1 MGLLARNLWLVAYA
15 GLAFTAILFVSTVW
29 ACLKHRIV
37 TSVAMRYITR
47 RAITWVAALLIAFN
61 VLLYLLCISVLEG
74 FKEHYM
80 DKLQSIM
87 AHATVDVGNLAWG
100 IQKPEEW
107 SAEIAKVDPGIRGVT
122 VGLESPAMAIFNN
135 ARTVGTMRG
144 IDLQRELEV
153 GRLKELLKPAELR
166 DTLKEFGTR
175 EVQGKSFQSCI
186 VGGAWRKNYNLK
198 VGDQV
203 TFIFSNDE
211 GEPRTEAFVIIG
223 FFEGSNPYA
232 EAAAYVDR
240 IHLAKKLGVPG
251 MAKSLFIWMHE
262 PNRAD
267 LLEVRDKI
275 GSRMS
280 ELVGKVNPGNA
291 KLIEIETW
299 QQKDNNAYE
308 AITRENIIFR
318 FIMTISLVLIA
329 FIVFLIFGRLVAE
342 KLRDIGALRAMG
354 ATPAVIRGAFL
365 AQGLFVSLFGLG
377 LGLTLSYVFI
387 NKINPIAN
395 FFGIDPFPEGAFG
408 VSRIPVHTLPQDVW
422 MISAFTIGFALLG
435 TFIPAWR
442 AARMNPVEC
451 LRRE

>member
-1 MGLLARNLWLVAYA
+1 MKPLVIILWILAFT
-15 GLAFTAILFVSTVW
+15 GLAFTAILLISTIW
-29 ACLKHRIV
+29 ACLKDRIV
-37 TSVAMRYITR
+37 ATVAVRYITR

-61 VLLYLLCISVLEG
+61 VLLYLLSISVLEG

-87 AHATVDVGNLAWG
+87 AHATIDVGNLAWG
-100 IQKPEEW
+100 IQKPEAW
-107 SAEIAKVDPGIRGVT
+107 AAEIAKVDPGIRGVT
-122 VGLESPAMAIFNN
+122 IGLESPAMAIFDN
-135 ARTVGTMRG
+135 ARTIGTMRG
-144 IDLQRELEV
+144 IDLQRELDV

-166 DTLKEFGTR
+166 ETLHEFGTR
-175 EVQGKSFQSCI
+175 DVQGKPFQACL

-198 VGDQV
+198 LGDHV
-203 TFIFSNDE
+203 TFIFSDDA
-211 GEPRTEAFVIIG
+211 GDPRTEAFVIIG

-232 EAAAYVDR
+232 EGAAYVDR
-240 IHLAKKLGVPG
+240 THLAKKLGVAG
-251 MAKSLFIWMHE
+251 MAKSLFVWFND
-262 PNRAD
+262 PNRDD
-267 LLEVRDKI
+267 LLDVRDKI
-275 GSRMS
+275 GKRMG
-280 ELVGKVNPGNA
+280 ELVRQVTPENA

-308 AITRENIIFR
+308 AITRENVIFR

-354 ATPAVIRGAFL
+354 ATPAVIRGCFL
-365 AQGLFVSLFGLG
+365 AQGLFVSLFGLS
-377 LGLTLSYVFI
+377 LGLLLSYLMI
-387 NKINPIAN
+387 TYINPIAN
-395 FFGIDPFPEGAFG
+395 FFGIDPFPTVSFG
-408 VSRIPVHTLPQDVW
+408 VDKIPAHTLPQDVIL
-422 MISAFTIGFALLG
+422 ISAFTVGFALLG